1 MRPAS
6 LALLLALAACG
17 SSGTHA
23 ASGNDAAGGGPSD
36 TGGGTSDDSGS
47 SPDATTT
54 SGGEPGTDGGAEPG
68 TDGSGQPGTD
78 GGGEP
83 ITDGSG
89 GSTGDSS
96 ATAEAASSAE
106 AGAKPCKRGIA
117 SNAPPT
123 ASFSPT
129 ATNPGIVWWYNWGT
143 SPPAN
148 AGPIDFVPML
158 WGSGSLSGT
167 IPSSSSYLL
176 GFNEPMIVGQSNMTP
191 SQAAGYWPMV
201 EAKASALGIPIV
213 SPAVTFCDAA
223 SGAPTS
229 SACSDPSVSDPYT
242 WLKDFFAAC
251 TNCKVDYVAVHWY
264 NCDLP
269 SLQAYIDG
277 NDAGLEGFVQ
287 FGKPIWLTEFSCP
300 NSDTPAQQK
309 AYMQAAVP
317 WLESNPHVMK
327 YSWFNATAIP
337 NALLADPDAGTL
349 TDLGQT
355 YVSLAQ
361 SCQ

>member
-1 MRPAS
+1 MRS
-6 LALLLALAACG
+6 TSFALLLALAACG

-23 ASGNDAAGGGPSD
+23 TSGNDAAGGGTPS

-47 SPDATTT
+47 GADATTT
-54 SGGEPGTDGGAEPG
+54 ST
-68 TDGSGQPGTD
+68 GQPGAD
-78 GGGEP
+78 GGGDP
-83 ITDGSG
+83 ITDAAGAPV
-89 GSTGDSS
+89 GDST
-96 ATAEAASSAE
+96 ATPEASSGAE
-106 AGAKPCKRGIA
+106 AGPTPCKRGIA
-117 SNAPPT
+117 SNAAPT
-123 ASFSPT
+123 SVFAPT
-129 ATNPGIVWWYNWGT
+129 TTNPGIVWWYDWGT
-143 SPPAN
+143 SPPADP
-148 AGPIDFVPML
+148 GPIDFVPML
-158 WGSGSLSGT
+158 WGSGALSGT
-167 IPSSSSYLL
+167 IPPSSSYLL

-191 SQAAGYWPMV
+191 SQAAGYWPTV

-213 SPAVTFCDAA
+213 SPAVTFCDGA

-229 SACSDPSVSDPYT
+229 SACSDPSVTDPYT
-242 WLKDFFAAC
+242 WLKQFFAAC
-251 TNCKVDYVAVHWY
+251 INCKVDYVAVHWY

-287 FGKPIWLTEFSCP
+287 FGKPIWLTEFACP

-337 NALLADPDAGTL
+337 NALLAEPDGGAL